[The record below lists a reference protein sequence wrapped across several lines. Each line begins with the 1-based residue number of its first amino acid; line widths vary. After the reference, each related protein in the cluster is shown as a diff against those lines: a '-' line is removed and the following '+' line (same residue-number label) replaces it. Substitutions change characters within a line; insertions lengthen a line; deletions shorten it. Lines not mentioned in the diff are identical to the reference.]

1 MATSTLRPDLAGLT
15 DDALIRAALPQLR
28 DIRRDAVADAEFHC
42 PVDTGYL
49 KSTVYGDL
57 DETSGV
63 IEVGARAHYA
73 LYVEM
78 GHRSPSGRWVPA
90 QPFLRPAQL
99 QYGNVT

>member
-1 MATSTLRPDLAGLT
+1 MRVDLTGLSDQELVRLAKPELRR
-15 DDALIRAALPQLR
+15 IRNAAETQAR
-28 DIRRDAVADAEFHC
+28 FDV

-49 KSTVYGDL
+49 KSSIYADL
-57 DETSGV
+57 DETTGV

-90 QPFLRPAQL
+90 QPFLRPVQHRFGRTA
-99 QYGNVT
+99 